1 MNDLQ
6 PIYAGIDVSKA
17 SLELAMGAQGTVL
30 SFSNDPAGH
39 KALLKALTGLQ
50 RTIGLVVLEST
61 GGYEFECALCLQTAG
76 LAVAVVPSRRARD
89 FARAMGR
96 LAKTDRIDAQ
106 GLAHMASVL
115 ALGDDLARYTAA
127 LPGAKQLALR
137 ALVVRR
143 RQLVQMQVAE
153 THHLNTG
160 IATATKSIRAMI
172 KAIGTQIR
180 HVEQEIAQQVQ
191 SHHQA
196 LTEQLCAVKGVGLRT
211 ATTLVAELPEL
222 GKLSRRGISA
232 LVGVAPMNHDSGRMR
247 GKRVIYGGRASVR
260 AVLYMATLVATKHN
274 RVIKVFYQ
282 RLLAAGKPKR
292 LALVACMRKLL
303 IILNA
308 MVRDAQSFSFAKH
321 GLPEIT

>member
-1 MNDLQ
+1 MSDSQ

-17 SLELAMGAQGTVL
+17 SLELAIGAQGTVL

-76 LAVAVVPSRRARD
+76 LAVAVVPPRQARD

-127 LPGAKQLALR
+127 LPCAKQLALR

-191 SHHQA
+191 SNHQA

-282 RLLAAGKPKR
+282 RLLAAGKSKK

-321 GLPEIT
+321 GLPEIA

>member
-1 MNDLQ
+1 MSDSQ

-17 SLELAMGAQGTVL
+17 SLELAVGAQGTVL
-30 SFSNDPAGH
+30 SFSNDPTGH
-39 KALLKALTGLQ
+39 AALLKALIGLQ
-50 RTIGLVVLEST
+50 RAVGLVVLEST
-61 GGYEFECALCLQTAG
+61 GGYEFECALYLQTAG
-76 LAVAVVPSRRARD
+76 LAVAVVPPRQARD

-115 ALGDDLARYTAA
+115 AAGDDVARYTQA
-127 LPGAKQLALR
+127 LPSAKQLALR

-153 THHLNTG
+153 THHLHTG
-160 IATATKSIRAMI
+160 IATATKSIRAML
-172 KAIGTQIR
+172 KSIGTQIR
-180 HVEQEIAQQVQ
+180 HVEQEIAKQVQ
-191 SHHQA
+191 SHYQA
-196 LTEQLCAVKGVGLRT
+196 LTEQLCTVKGVGLRT

-274 RVIKVFYQ
+274 RVIKVFYE
-282 RLLAAGKPKR
+282 RLLGAGKPKK

-308 MVRDAQSFSFAKH
+308 MVRDNKQFSFAAH
-321 GLPEIT
+321 GLPEIA